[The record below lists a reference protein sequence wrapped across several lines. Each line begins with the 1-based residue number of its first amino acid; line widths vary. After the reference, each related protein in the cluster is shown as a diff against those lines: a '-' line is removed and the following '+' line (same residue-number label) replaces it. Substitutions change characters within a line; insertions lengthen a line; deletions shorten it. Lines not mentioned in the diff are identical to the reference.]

1 MKIEESKYEPNARM
15 DAESSHSS
23 ERAQKEKVLNLM
35 HKNTNFYRQIQI
47 PLKVN
52 LLT

>member
-23 ERAQKEKVLNLM
+23 ERAQKEKVSIKCIKILIFIGRFKFL
-35 HKNTNFYRQIQI
+35 
-47 PLKVN
+47 
-52 LLT
+52 